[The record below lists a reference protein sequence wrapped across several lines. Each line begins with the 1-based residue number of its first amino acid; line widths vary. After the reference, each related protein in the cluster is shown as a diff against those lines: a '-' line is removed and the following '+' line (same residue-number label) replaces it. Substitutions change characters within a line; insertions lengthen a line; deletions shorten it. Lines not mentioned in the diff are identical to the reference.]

1 MELYNRHRFVYETI
15 IVGIFTYLIEVLP
28 TGALEHPDILLE
40 AARTK
45 NSGKSLSQMHGN
57 FLVLLDIALPMLY
70 RALLLGLEVLL
81 RFLFDFGFP
90 WLFFRRPFAV
100 AIQKQWM
107 RCIASQCCGSEDH
120 QAPIRP
126 DMY

>member
-1 MELYNRHRFVYETI
+1 MGLYNRHRFVYETI

-40 AARTK
+40 AARTQ

-70 RALLLGLEVLL
+70 RALLLGLEAGTSQDIV
-81 RFLFDFGFP
+81 RP
-90 WLFFRRPFAV
+90 WLSLAFLSAVHSPWRFR
-100 AIQKQWM
+100 
-107 RCIASQCCGSEDH
+107 SNG
-120 QAPIRP
+120 
-126 DMY
+126 